1 MTAPGRKGFGKQL
14 GIVAAVFACS
24 PGPSCA
30 DQDTFFPVGE
40 RTFLLPCRNASGGSA
55 SRRPPKAR
63 LRIRRCACICH
74 RQRIAPD
81 SRKATRGSVLWTP
94 RKGGE
99 SKGVTR
105 VAARAVR
112 RGLIPRIPLTLN
124 RTSDRDFAPPQP
136 AARRNTNSK
145 INTRHC
151 EPVRRLVWQ
160 SAFRADNIRPYRCN
174 PGSSSQAAPRTAW
187 RPGMDLVPD
196 VHSVR
201 YPRKRS
207 HALQNVARVWRPFL
221 FGVQEPFLFSRKI
234 EKRNG
239 SCFTQVKLCEQP
251 NANERQKAPRGC
263 GALCA
268 LRYTCLPWA
277 RSISSLR
284 AMSFGDRST

>member
-74 RQRIAPD
+74 RQRLAPD

-94 RKGGE
+94 RKGGA

-151 EPVRRLVWQ
+151 EPVRRLVWCTPCGCNPHFGRMI
-160 SAFRADNIRPYRCN
+160 SAPTDAIRDHCLRQHRGRRGDPAWILYQMCTVFGIRANDLTLCKMLPAFGVLFSLESKNRFSFRARSKREM
-174 PGSSSQAAPRTAW
+174 GLALRRSSSANSQTPMKGKK
-187 RPGMDLVPD
+187 RPAGAGR
-196 VHSVR
+196 SVR
-201 YPRKRS
+201 C
-207 HALQNVARVWRPFL
+207 VTRVCRGRGASRP
-221 FGVQEPFLFSRKI
+221 
-234 EKRNG
+234 
-239 SCFTQVKLCEQP
+239 
-251 NANERQKAPRGC
+251 
-263 GALCA
+263 
-268 LRYTCLPWA
+268 
-277 RSISSLR
+277 
-284 AMSFGDRST
+284 

>member
-74 RQRIAPD
+74 RQRLAPD

-99 SKGVTR
+99 PKGETG
-105 VAARAVR
+105 VAAKAVR
-112 RGLIPRIPLTLN
+112 RGLEPSIPLTLSGA
-124 RTSDRDFAPPQP
+124 SDRGFTSPYP
-136 AARRNTNSK
+136 AAHRNTNSK

-160 SAFRADNIRPYRCN
+160 SAFRADDIHPYRCN
-174 PGSSSQAAPRTAW
+174 PGSSSTAALRTA
-187 RPGMDLVPD
+187 RRSGMDFVPD
-196 VHSVR
+196 TYNVR
-201 YPRKRS
+201 YPRAQAPEL
-207 HALQNVARVWRPFL
+207 HAAARVGGPFL
-221 FGVQEPFLFSRKI
+221 FGVQEPFLFSRKT

-239 SCFTQVKLCEQP
+239 S
-251 NANERQKAPRGC
+251 
-263 GALCA
+263 
-268 LRYTCLPWA
+268 
-277 RSISSLR
+277 
-284 AMSFGDRST
+284 